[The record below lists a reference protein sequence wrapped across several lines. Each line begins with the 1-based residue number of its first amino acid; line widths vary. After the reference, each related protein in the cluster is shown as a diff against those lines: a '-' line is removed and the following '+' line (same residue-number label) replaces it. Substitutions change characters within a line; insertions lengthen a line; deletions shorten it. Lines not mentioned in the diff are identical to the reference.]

1 MLDSP
6 PTPLATL
13 RRAADLGREAGLA
26 HVYVGNAPELGLE
39 DTRCAGCGRVVIE
52 RHGYATRNRLTALG
66 TCVGCGRALAGV
78 AVGAGVSIGVPDP
91 LRLSETGAVIREP
104 AVAGAF
110 YPAEPGRLAA
120 LVARVLA
127 AANRPALDRAL
138 VGLLVPHAGLVYSG
152 VVAAAGW
159 HGWGCP
165 GLSAPV
171 TVVLLG
177 TNHGAGWLDG
187 VAAWGPGAWRTPLGD
202 VAIDAELTEA
212 VLALGPPFMVDPE
225 AHLGEHSLEV
235 QLPILQTVA
244 PQARIVPLAV
254 STGTGAD
261 AVAAGARLGDL
272 LARRRAAGYPVVLA
286 ISSDM
291 AHYPA
296 AAACAQATVD
306 QLPPILDLDPT
317 ALAAD

>member
-1 MLDSP
+1 M
-6 PTPLATL
+6 
-13 RRAADLGREAGLA
+13 
-26 HVYVGNAPELGLE
+26 
-39 DTRCAGCGRVVIE
+39 
-52 RHGYATRNRLTALG
+52 
-66 TCVGCGRALAGV
+66 
-78 AVGAGVSIGVPDP
+78 
-91 LRLSETGAVIREP
+91 IREP

-110 YPAEPGRLAA
+110 YPAEPGRLTA

-159 HGWGCP
+159 HGVGMSWP
-165 GLSAPV
+165 DAPV

-202 VAIDAELTEA
+202 VAIDADLTEA
-212 VLALGPPFMVDPE
+212 ILALGPPFMVDPE

-272 LARRRAAGYPVVLA
+272 LARRRAAGYPVVLG

-317 ALAAD
+317 ALAATEAALVARGTPGLLCGMCGIEPAILGVSALRAMRAGRGTALAAATSADAGGPADRTVGYLSVAWTA